1 MSNNLTHCKILD
13 FPDAYFHL
21 ILTAFNKSKIMSEV
35 AHDSWKRLKTIHR
48 FHKLAFDRG
57 DSSLECF
64 NRSTQNYGSS
74 QFKFWTVAQDNL
86 TSQIMANVVIYTMW

>member
-13 FPDAYFHL
+13 FPYAYVYFHL

-35 AHDSWKRLKTIHR
+35 AHDSWKRLKSIYR

-57 DSSLECF
+57 HSSLECF
-64 NRSTQNYGSS
+64 NRSTQNSGFQSDIVQGKNDS
-74 QFKFWTVAQDNL
+74 CLW
-86 TSQIMANVVIYTMW
+86 